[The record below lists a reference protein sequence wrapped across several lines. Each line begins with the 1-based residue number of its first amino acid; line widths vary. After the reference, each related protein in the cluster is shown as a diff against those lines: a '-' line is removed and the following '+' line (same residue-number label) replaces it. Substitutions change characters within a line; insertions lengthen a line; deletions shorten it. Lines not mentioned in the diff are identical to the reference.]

1 MNVIAAIL
9 TCSLYTDDA
18 LVRAIVDNAHDN
30 PLAIFTPDLDPGSG
44 SLSSAPETLET
55 AAAQLRE
62 ITTHG
67 GRALVGLMQI
77 PVAWASTFGRAP
89 QDLFDPCI
97 NLSIG
102 SAMLSEFDYACARTK
117 VSQSSQLVAARRAC
131 VLPRYAEAI
140 RMPELVTVAILGI
153 RNHRAPLPSD
163 VPIFPSMSDG
173 RTWGSDCIFVANRVD
188 AVLSQPDSGPR
199 RPEPV
204 PGHSPQRQAV
214 IEHPRDAD

>member
-44 SLSSAPETLET
+44 SLSSAPETLE
-55 AAAQLRE
+55 AAVAQLRE
-62 ITTHG
+62 VTTHG
-67 GRALVGLMQI
+67 GRPLVGLMQV
-77 PVAWASTFGRAP
+77 PVVWASTFGREP

-102 SAMLSEFDYACARTK
+102 SAMLSEFDYACARAK

-140 RMPELVTVAILGI
+140 RMPELVTVAMLGI
-153 RNHRAPLPSD
+153 RHHRAPPALPSD
-163 VPIFPSMSDG
+163 VPIFPSITDG
-173 RTWGSDCIFVANRVD
+173 RTWGSDCIFVTNSVD
-188 AVLSQPDSGPR
+188 TVPSQPDFGPR
-199 RPEPV
+199 RREAAP
-204 PGHSPQRQAV
+204 
-214 IEHPRDAD
+214 